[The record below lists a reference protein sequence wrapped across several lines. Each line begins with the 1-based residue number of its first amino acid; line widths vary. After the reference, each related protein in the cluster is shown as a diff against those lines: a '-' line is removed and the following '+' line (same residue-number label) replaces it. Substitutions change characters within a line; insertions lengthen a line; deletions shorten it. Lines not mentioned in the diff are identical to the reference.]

1 MVKQINPDMT
11 FDEMENECIFSRAA
25 MRADRNASDMIPTT
39 ASWMDWIETVRDL
52 ERNARTEFQQATAS
66 RMIANARLDGTCR
79 AFGRSLAAELQN
91 DRTSA
96 RWRRFFRGTV
106 DDFVTQPLDE
116 QANACI
122 AWLEIDDPALAPFR
136 EELTHWA
143 HAAKAAITA
152 TGSSGQVRGT
162 AIVAREALAENLTRA
177 RDGLHAALVVRA
189 QERNLP
195 RDFADGFFIVS
206 SRKTGKG
213 PKNG

>member
-1 MVKQINPDMT
+1 
-11 FDEMENECIFSRAA
+11 MENECIFTRAA
-25 MRADRNASDMIPTT
+25 KRADRNASDMLAMSSTWLG
-39 ASWMDWIETVRDL
+39 SIEAVRVL
-52 ERNARTEFQQATAS
+52 ERDARTAFQEATAA
-66 RMIANARLDGTCR
+66 RMIANARLDDACR
-79 AFGRSLAAELQN
+79 SFGRSLATDLKN

-96 RWRRFFRGTV
+96 RWKRFFRGTV
-106 DDFVTQPLDE
+106 DEFVTQPLVD
-116 QANACI
+116 QADACI
-122 AWLEIDDPALAPFR
+122 AWLEIDDPALTPFR